1 MSDLGEFAKT
11 AGVQAAVDAGT
22 SIIGGLTNQLFA
34 GWQAR
39 RDYKYY
45 KKKMNYQNDLSIK
58 NWQMQN
64 EYNSPSAQ
72 VERLKEANLAPEQA
86 YSGNAAASGI
96 SADLSGP
103 TPSGGAPNMGGA
115 PPMSPIDLASIKN
128 TLADAS
134 LKSAQAKFYEKHT
147 NTEDFVQNVL
157 QSQEQVNQA
166 THWLITQ
173 QTTTEKLKDDLLEFE
188 KQMRNFQ
195 LSALSQRYKVPFYN
209 DKGERV
215 DAEYSGFELPVVQSA
230 FSAAIASANAFKEG
244 DTVKHWFETFGY
256 AIQQMAA
263 TVRIMKGQ
271 AGITELEESFQRY
284 ISETR
289 KKTADKEWQKFEEY
303 VRRYLN
309 KEFDGSTTDWMLQLI
324 KGGSQIVGTGL
335 SAYGAAKGSP
345 VPAAQPM
352 PANGYYVTQPLF

>member
-1 MSDLGEFAKT
+1 MSEFGDLAAMSGI
-11 AGVQAAVDAGT
+11 QAAVNTGT
-22 SIIGGLTNQLFA
+22 SMIGGLTNQLFA

-39 RDYKYY
+39 RDYKYF
-45 KKKMNYQNDLSIK
+45 KKKMNFQNDLAIK

-72 VERLKEANLAPEQA
+72 VERLKAANLAPEQA

-96 SADLSGP
+96 SADISGAA
-103 TPSGGAPNMGGA
+103 PSGGAPNMGGA
-115 PPMSPIDLASIKN
+115 SPVSPVDLAGIKN

-134 LKSAQAKFYEKHT
+134 LKSAQADFYRKHT
-147 NTEDFVQNVL
+147 NTEDIVQNVL

-173 QTTTEKLKDDLLEFE
+173 QTTTEKLRDDLLEFE
-188 KQMRNFQ
+188 KKIRNFQ
-195 LSALSQRYKVPFYN
+195 LSALSQRYKIPFYN

-215 DAEYSGFELPVVQSA
+215 DAEFTGFEIPVVQSA
-230 FSAAIASANAFKEG
+230 LSAAIASATAFKEG
-244 DTVKHWFETFGY
+244 DTVKHWFQTFGY

-271 AGITELEESFQRY
+271 AGITELEESFQRH
-284 ISETR
+284 ISEIR

-309 KEFDGSTTDWMLQLI
+309 KEFDGSTTDWILQVI
-324 KGGSQIVGTGL
+324 KGGSDVVGTGL
-335 SAYGAAKGSP
+335 QVYGAAKGSP
-345 VPAAQPM
+345 IPAAPQPTS
-352 PANGYYVTQPLF
+352 NGYYVTQPLF